1 MNTETFFDRRKGGK
15 LLRAYNVGCMMP
27 YMNYEPRTLE
37 EIVVG
42 SERFNNEQKL

>member
-1 MNTETFFDRRKGGK
+1 MNTEAFFDRRKGDK
-15 LLRAYNVGCMMP
+15 LLRAYNGGCMMP

-42 SERFNNEQKL
+42 SEKFNNAQKL